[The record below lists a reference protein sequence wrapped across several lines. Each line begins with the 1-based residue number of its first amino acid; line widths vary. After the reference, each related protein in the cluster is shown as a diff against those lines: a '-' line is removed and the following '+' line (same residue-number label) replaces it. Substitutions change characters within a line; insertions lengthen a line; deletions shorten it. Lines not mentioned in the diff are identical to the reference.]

1 MKYVF
6 IINPSAGTE
15 NSVGM
20 IREAVNRSEK
30 KDQCEIYVTRGVNDA
45 TEYVRAYSSP
55 AGETGLLMRL

>member
-30 KDQCEIYVTRGVNDA
+30 KDQCEF
-45 TEYVRAYSSP
+45 
-55 AGETGLLMRL
+55 TGRKGQIHRLRRRRDS